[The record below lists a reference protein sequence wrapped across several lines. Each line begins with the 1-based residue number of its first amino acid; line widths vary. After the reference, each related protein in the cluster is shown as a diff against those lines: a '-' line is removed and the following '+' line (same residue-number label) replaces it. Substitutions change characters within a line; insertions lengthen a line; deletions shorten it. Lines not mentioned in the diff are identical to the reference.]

1 MQFQFQ
7 DNGER
12 GEFYQVDASGKRI
25 AEIQFI
31 WQDERVIIAEHT
43 WVDDSLKGQG
53 VARALLNA
61 LVEFAR
67 AKHLKIVAKCSYVE
81 VMFQR
86 DLSLADVAA

>member
-7 DNGER
+7 DNGEQ
-12 GEFYQVDASGKRI
+12 GEFYQEDANGKRI
-25 AEIQFI
+25 AEIQFR
-31 WQDERVIIAEHT
+31 WQDERIIIADHT
-43 WVDDSLKGQG
+43 WVDDSLKGKG
-53 VARALLNA
+53 VARELLNA

-67 AKHLKIVAKCSYVE
+67 TQHLKIVAKCSYVE